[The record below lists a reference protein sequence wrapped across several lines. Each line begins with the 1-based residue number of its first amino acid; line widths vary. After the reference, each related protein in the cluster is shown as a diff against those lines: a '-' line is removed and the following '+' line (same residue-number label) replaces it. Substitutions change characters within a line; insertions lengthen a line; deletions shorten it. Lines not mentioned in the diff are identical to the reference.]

1 MVDPPKLYGPH
12 APVFILKTS
21 DNYACVP
28 DNLEEIRLS
37 IPEDLGKS
45 IYNQDRRVK

>member
-1 MVDPPKLYGPH
+1 MVEPYKLYGLH
-12 APVFILKTS
+12 AVFILKSS
-21 DNYACVP
+21 DNYACVS

-37 IPEDLGKS
+37 IPKDLGKS